1 MFSRAR
7 PAALLLH
14 SALTALAALAWA
26 GCSEGRSPSSGPKG
40 ELSGNGY
47 VHYHPYPDTGQ
58 CYCAVEYDFTA
69 HGKMVAAISPAVHA
83 HYGERL
89 CLDRKYAWITS
100 VSTGKR
106 IRVLIVDKG
115 GVAQGDLTRPEQHI
129 MDLSIEAFRALDIDG
144 QGRHAGRIY
153 VKWELAPAP
162 DVPASPW

>member
-1 MFSRAR
+1 MDSRAR
-7 PAALLLH
+7 SFAFLLLP
-14 SALTALAALAWA
+14 ALILL
-26 GCSEGRSPSSGPKG
+26 GCSDGRSPSAGPPGSAG
-40 ELSGNGY
+40 ELSGNGF

-58 CYCAVEYDFTA
+58 CYCAAAYDFTA

-89 CLDRKYAWITS
+89 CLERKYAWITS

-115 GVAQGDLTRPEQHI
+115 GVADGDLTRPEQHI
-129 MDLSIEAFRALDIDG
+129 MDLSIESFQALDIDG
-144 QGRHAGRIY
+144 RGRHAGRIY